1 VQLSKQQ
8 IGALVGIAVTTLI
21 AVLGVFGYQVAVVM
35 PTLRVAAAAAAA
47 AAGGCVSGP

>member
-1 VQLSKQQ
+1 MQLSKQQ

-35 PTLRVAAAAAAA
+35 PALRAAGAAAL
-47 AAGGCVSGP
+47 AAGCGCP